1 MPALVSLSESE
12 LEDDALAVIAD
23 SFPATQWTDNS
34 STAALTNTLTALTIA
49 GVPVTSTSTDEVQV
63 SLRRIVTLLR

>member
-1 MPALVSLSESE
+1 MPAPVSLSESE

-49 GVPVTSTSTDEVQV
+49 GDPVTNTSFDEVLV
-63 SLRRIVTLLR
+63 SLRNIFTVF